1 MYGEKLIVRGKNA
14 GITLIALI
22 ITIIILL
29 ILAGVTINLILGENG
44 LFNTTKQAGEDY
56 KQAGAREKLEAV
68 LVELQADKITKP
80 EYNEKD
86 YIDNRLKQNNMEV
99 EGDIVTVEGW
109 QFEIDRSIPEIAQ
122 SLGKET
128 EFKKDTRGKAK
139 FVYDTETQNVAKVEV
154 TIEID
159 ASISGYTV
167 QYNIVENS
175 DTSTNWV
182 DYTAGSTIE
191 VRKNITIYGRI
202 IDKTTNEVGYKF
214 SGKIST
220 IDETAPQAATITFDK
235 TETDVNQIIQATVTQ
250 NDLESGIDITKCKY
264 IVNQSSDKLG
274 EEHTSWNTATAFTQ
288 ATETLDITQAN
299 NGLYYLHVLS
309 VDNAEN
315 KLETVSTAIRF
326 KGKMTL
332 WQGNAAQLGSTNA
345 NWTISG
351 AVGNGLMVGTY
362 GSNYNGYSYYRKAT
376 AVSKFRVNVTDLKNL
391 TFEFNGVNRDTNNS
405 DASGKVWFVIVDNAT
420 NWIRS
425 TSVNWSKTASGGSSM
440 TINVSD
446 LQGEYNVLIRLE
458 RTGGYRESTPYLAG
472 SSFKVVALPM

>member
-1 MYGEKLIVRGKNA
+1 MKER

-250 NDLESGIDITKCKY
+250 SDLESGIDITNCKY

-274 EEHTSWNTATAFTQ
+274 KDNEAWNSALNFNENPKKINVIESNPGT
-288 ATETLDITQAN
+288 
-299 NGLYYLHVLS
+299 YYLHILS
-309 VDNAEN
+309 VDRAGN
-315 KLETVSTAIRF
+315 KIESISKGIVF
-326 KGKMTL
+326 KGVVKLFNGNLTDILRGGKWLIVGQDPNDQIRVGNSNGVYVISSQKIDVKNYDKLTL
-332 WQGNAAQLGSTNA
+332 SYTSSSAGASGHNSIITLGLLENPDSTEYVASFEKKYNVPNGSRISVELDVSELSDSYYIKFWLKPDGNASPWAQSPFTLLG
-345 NWTISG
+345 
-351 AVGNGLMVGTY
+351 
-362 GSNYNGYSYYRKAT
+362 
-376 AVSKFRVNVTDLKNL
+376 
-391 TFEFNGVNRDTNNS
+391 E
-405 DASGKVWFVIVDNAT
+405 
-420 NWIRS
+420 
-425 TSVNWSKTASGGSSM
+425 
-440 TINVSD
+440 
-446 LQGEYNVLIRLE
+446 
-458 RTGGYRESTPYLAG
+458 
-472 SSFKVVALPM
+472 

>member
-1 MYGEKLIVRGKNA
+1 MKER

-29 ILAGVTINLILGENG
+29 ILAGVTINVILGENG
-44 LFNTTKQAGEDY
+44 LFNIAKQAGEDY

-128 EFKKDTRGKAK
+128 ELKKDTRGKAK
-139 FVYDTETQNVAKVEV
+139 FVYDNETQNVAKVEV

-250 NDLESGIDITKCKY
+250 SDLESGIDITNCKY

-274 EEHTSWNTATAFTQ
+274 KDNEAWNSALNFNENPKKINVIESNPGT
-288 ATETLDITQAN
+288 
-299 NGLYYLHVLS
+299 YYLHILS
-309 VDNAEN
+309 VDRAGN
-315 KLETVSTAIRF
+315 KIESISKGIVF
-326 KGKMTL
+326 KGVVKLFNGNLTDILRGGKWLIVGQDPNDQIRVGNSNGVYVISSQKIDVKNYDKLTL
-332 WQGNAAQLGSTNA
+332 SYTSSSAGASGHNSIITLGLLENPDSTEYVASFEKKYNVPNGSRISVELDVSELSDSYYIKFWLKPDGNASPWAQSPFTLLG
-345 NWTISG
+345 
-351 AVGNGLMVGTY
+351 
-362 GSNYNGYSYYRKAT
+362 
-376 AVSKFRVNVTDLKNL
+376 
-391 TFEFNGVNRDTNNS
+391 E
-405 DASGKVWFVIVDNAT
+405 
-420 NWIRS
+420 
-425 TSVNWSKTASGGSSM
+425 
-440 TINVSD
+440 
-446 LQGEYNVLIRLE
+446 
-458 RTGGYRESTPYLAG
+458 
-472 SSFKVVALPM
+472 

>member
-1 MYGEKLIVRGKNA
+1 MKER

-29 ILAGVTINLILGENG
+29 ILAGVTINVILGENG
-44 LFNTTKQAGEDY
+44 LFSIAKQAGEDY

-80 EYNEKD
+80 DYNEKD

-235 TETDVNQIIQATVTQ
+235 EKVNVDETIEATVTQ
-250 NDLESGIDITKCKY
+250 SDLESGIDITNCKY

-274 EEHTSWNTATAFTQ
+274 KDNEAWNSALNFNENPKKINVIESNPGT
-288 ATETLDITQAN
+288 
-299 NGLYYLHVLS
+299 YYLHILS
-309 VDNAEN
+309 VDRAGN
-315 KLETVSTAIRF
+315 KIESISKGIVF
-326 KGKMTL
+326 KGVVKLFNGNLTDILRGGKWLIVGQDPNDQIRVGNSNGVYVISSQKIDVKNYDKLTL
-332 WQGNAAQLGSTNA
+332 SYTSSSAGASGHNSIITLGLLENPDSTEYVASFEKKYNVPNGSRISVELDVSELSDSYYIKFWLKPDGNASPWAQSPFTLLG
-345 NWTISG
+345 
-351 AVGNGLMVGTY
+351 
-362 GSNYNGYSYYRKAT
+362 
-376 AVSKFRVNVTDLKNL
+376 
-391 TFEFNGVNRDTNNS
+391 E
-405 DASGKVWFVIVDNAT
+405 
-420 NWIRS
+420 
-425 TSVNWSKTASGGSSM
+425 
-440 TINVSD
+440 
-446 LQGEYNVLIRLE
+446 
-458 RTGGYRESTPYLAG
+458 
-472 SSFKVVALPM
+472 

>member
-44 LFNTTKQAGEDY
+44 LFNTAKQAGEDY

-99 EGDIVTVEGW
+99 EGNIVTVEGW

-128 EFKKDTRGKAK
+128 ELKKDTRGKAK

-202 IDKTTNEVGYKF
+202 IDKTTKEVGYKF

-264 IVNQSSDKLG
+264 IVNQSGDKIG
-274 EEHTSWNTATAFTQ
+274 EAHTSWDTAAAFTQ

-315 KLETVSTAIRF
+315 RLETVSTAMRF
-326 KGKMTL
+326 KGEITL
-332 WQGNAAQLGSTNA
+332 WQGNASQLGSTNA
-345 NWTISG
+345 SWTISG

-362 GSNYNGYSYYRKAT
+362 GSTVNGYAYYRKAEG
-376 AVSKFRVNVTDLKNL
+376 VSKFRVNVTDLKSI
-391 TFEFNGVNRDTNNS
+391 TFKFNGVSRNND
-405 DASGKVWFVIVDNAT
+405 DASGKIHFVLINNAT
-420 NWIRS
+420 NKTWIRS
-425 TSVNWSKTASGGSSM
+425 TSVNWSKSASGGSSM

-458 RTGGYRESTPYLAG
+458 RTGGFRESTPYLVG
-472 SSFKVVALPM
+472 STFKVVALPM

>member
-29 ILAGVTINLILGENG
+29 ILAVVTINLILGENG
-44 LFNTTKQAGEDY
+44 LFNTAKQAGEDY

-80 EYNEKD
+80 EYNEND

-109 QFEIDRSIPEIAQ
+109 QFEIDRSIPEIVQ

-264 IVNQSSDKLG
+264 IVNQSGDKIG
-274 EEHTSWNTATAFTQ
+274 EAHTSWDTAAAFTQ

-315 KLETVSTAIRF
+315 RLETVSTAMRF
-326 KGKMTL
+326 KGEITL
-332 WQGNAAQLGSTNA
+332 WQGNASQLGSTNA
-345 NWTISG
+345 SWTISG

-362 GSNYNGYSYYRKAT
+362 GSTVNGYAYYRKAEG
-376 AVSKFRVNVTDLKNL
+376 VSKFRVNVTDLKSI
-391 TFEFNGVNRDTNNS
+391 TFKFNGVSRNND
-405 DASGKVWFVIVDNAT
+405 DASGKIHFVLINNAT
-420 NWIRS
+420 NKTWIRS
-425 TSVNWSKTASGGSSM
+425 TSVNWSKSASGGSSM

-458 RTGGYRESTPYLAG
+458 RTGGFRESTPYLVG
-472 SSFKVVALPM
+472 STFKVVALPM

>member
-1 MYGEKLIVRGKNA
+1 MKER

-29 ILAGVTINLILGENG
+29 ILAGVTINVILGENG
-44 LFNTTKQAGEDY
+44 LFSIAKQAGEDY

-68 LVELQADKITKP
+68 LVELQADKITKS

-99 EGDIVTVEGW
+99 EGNIVTVEGW

-139 FVYDTETQNVAKVEV
+139 FVYDTETKNVAKVEV

-202 IDKTTNEVGYKF
+202 IDKTTKEVGYKF

-220 IDETAPQAATITFDK
+220 IDETVPQAATITFDK
-235 TETDVNQIIQATVTQ
+235 EKVNVDETIEATVTQ
-250 NDLESGIDITKCKY
+250 SDLESGIDITNCKY
-264 IVNQSSDKLG
+264 IVNQSSDELG
-274 EEHTSWNTATAFTQ
+274 KDNEAWNSAPNFNENPKNISI
-288 ATETLDITQAN
+288 TESNLGT
-299 NGLYYLHVLS
+299 YYLHVLS
-309 VDNAEN
+309 IDRAGN
-315 KLETVSTAIRF
+315 KTEKVSTGIKF
-326 KGKMTL
+326 KG
-332 WQGNAAQLGSTNA
+332 
-345 NWTISG
+345 TITFMNISS
-351 AVGNGLMVGTY
+351 
-362 GSNYNGYSYYRKAT
+362 GSNLPGNWIDIKSSGNLRFNCNGSSSTMLRYPT
-376 AVSKFRVNVTDLKNL
+376 LVEVTDLNKITFTWKGNWYCAAASGAGSTGRLKIGLFSDANL
-391 TFEFNGVNRDTNNS
+391 TEEICTETLEKTGWNKDLGQGS
-405 DASGKVWFVIVDNAT
+405 I
-420 NWIRS
+420 
-425 TSVNWSKTASGGSSM
+425 SVE
-440 TINVSD
+440 VSD
-446 LQGEYNVLIRLE
+446 VVGKYYLGISFTLGSVDGACYISGPYTVIGE
-458 RTGGYRESTPYLAG
+458 
-472 SSFKVVALPM
+472 